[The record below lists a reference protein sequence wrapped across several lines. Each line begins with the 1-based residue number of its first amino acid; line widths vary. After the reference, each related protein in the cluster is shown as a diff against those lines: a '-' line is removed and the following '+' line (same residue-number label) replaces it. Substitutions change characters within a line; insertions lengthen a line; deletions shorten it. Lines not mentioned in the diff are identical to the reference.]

1 MTVTETAI
9 TQTASVAG
17 RPATVVEES
26 ETFWAVALEGV
37 PEASLS
43 IDRCIDWL
51 LDLYQSTDIGQLRA
65 LVSDVLDDVR
75 AVSADGLGF
84 AELDLDDVVLG
95 ALASVETA
103 FELYR

>member
-1 MTVTETAI
+1 MTVTET
-9 TQTASVAG
+9 TTVHTTTRSSV
-17 RPATVVEES
+17 VD
-26 ETFWAVALEGV
+26 ETDSFWTVALDGA

-51 LDLYQSTDIGQLRA
+51 LDLYQSTEISQLRD

-75 AVSADGLGF
+75 AVSAEGLGF

>member
-1 MTVTETAI
+1 MTVTETTTTTIHRAI
-9 TQTASVAG
+9 HTAIDE
-17 RPATVVEES
+17 TES
-26 ETFWAVALEGV
+26 FWTVALEGA

-51 LDLYQSTDIGQLRA
+51 LDLYQSTDIDQLRA
-65 LVSDVLDDVR
+65 LVSDVLDDLR
-75 AVSADGLGF
+75 AVSAEGLGF

-103 FELYR
+103 FEFYR